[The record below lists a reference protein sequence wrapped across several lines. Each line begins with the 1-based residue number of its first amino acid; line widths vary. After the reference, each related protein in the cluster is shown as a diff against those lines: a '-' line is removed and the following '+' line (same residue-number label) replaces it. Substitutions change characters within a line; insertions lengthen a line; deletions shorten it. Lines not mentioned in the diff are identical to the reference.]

1 MLRKLVQRPKNNLQ
15 HHDLK
20 EVIKV
25 KMISKPVSSRVEG
38 IPDPHTIHAAVVGGG
53 PAGLIAADVLSAA
66 GLRVSLFDA
75 MASVGR
81 KFLLAGKGGLNLTH
95 SEPLPDFLRRY
106 REASDW
112 VAPWLRRFPPE
123 AMRAF
128 AARLGVDTFVGS
140 SGRVFPVDM
149 KAGPLMRRWVQ
160 RLREQ
165 GVSFRVRH
173 RFEGW
178 DDEDRLRLHGPEG
191 PCLETADVTLLALG
205 GASWAKLGSDGRW
218 AAILQAQGVALSGF
232 EASNCGFECH
242 WSAHFRERHQ
252 GAPLKRIAARVAG
265 HSPWQRGEAMLTAEG
280 IEGSLVYALSQPL
293 RSALREN
300 GEAVLELDLLPER
313 DLESLIRALAEPRK
327 GRSRSEHWR
336 RRIGLSGAKAGLL
349 LEYLP
354 ETARDD
360 PQACARLIKALP
372 LRLQGTRPMDEAIST
387 AGGVRR
393 EAVTADLMLKA
404 RPGVFVAGEMLD
416 WDAPTG
422 GYLLTACMASG
433 VVAAEGM
440 LSFVGA
446 RPHAL

>member
-1 MLRKLVQRPKNNLQ
+1 
-15 HHDLK
+15 
-20 EVIKV
+20 
-25 KMISKPVSSRVEG
+25 MILKPVSSSPEG
-38 IPDPHTIHAAVVGGG
+38 NPDGRPVHAAIIGGG
-53 PAGLIAADVLSAA
+53 PAGLMAADVLSAA
-66 GLRVSLFDA
+66 AISVTLFDA
-75 MASVGR
+75 MPSVGR

-95 SEPLPDFLRRY
+95 SEPLPDFLQRY
-106 REASDW
+106 REATDW
-112 VAPWLRRFPPE
+112 VEPWLKRFSP
-123 AMRAF
+123 MDVRAL
-128 AARLGVDTFVGS
+128 AAGLGVDTFVGS
-140 SGRVFPVDM
+140 SGRVFPTDM

-173 RFEGW
+173 RFAGW
-178 DDEDRLRLHGPEG
+178 DEAGRLHLQGPDG
-191 PCLETADVTLLALG
+191 PCHKSPDVTLLALG
-205 GASWAKLGSDGRW
+205 GASWAKLGSDGQW
-218 AAILQAQGVALSGF
+218 ATVLQAHGVAVAAF
-232 EASNCGFECH
+232 EASNCGFECR

-265 HSPWQRGEAMLTAEG
+265 QAHWQRGEAMLTAEG
-280 IEGSLVYALSQPL
+280 IEGSLVYALSHPL
-293 RSALREN
+293 RAALREN

-313 DLESLIRALAEPRK
+313 DLPSLCEALAQPRK